1 MARFIPSFQL
11 WSTSTEPP
19 TKNENEQEPGAIFN
33 SDRPDPENQQKT
45 TIRRGTPIVRRDPL
59 GMRRSVSEQ
68 NLHSIKEIGRK
79 KERRLS
85 STADSDPS
93 EVCRLPHSFTQP
105 ALNQPASR
113 HYVKWPHRVAPSRP
127 RPLPG
132 IKIPASGSNYHSLT
146 DLNSL
151 GIGSGNL
158 QTNIVVCAANKAC
171 PLLCALI
178 RATEKCHRCYRSIRK
193 TRNSQLH
200 HFSQIPRPDSF
211 TSNSTQSKPII
222 RSYTASG
229 LPNLGVGSL
238 NQHKLS
244 AVSHLESQPGPSN
257 YSTTRFTALD
267 KAQFEPLTR
276 HRGEL
281 SLHEKYRYD
290 LSRAQL
296 KASSRTSALLSGFA
310 MVALVEL
317 QYEDETPRPLL
328 ILLGVV
334 TTLLVS
340 VHLLA
345 LMISTCLLPYI
356 EASGC
361 TQDSPHI
368 RLSPYIE
375 LAWIFSTCIGL
386 LLFLVEIGVI
396 FYVKF
401 GGVKYYTAALITTGM
416 LVPVL
421 IIFIVLSWRIHQ
433 NRFSHSMERVNDKVI
448 DLEKFLDENTT
459 VNTNN
464 NEKRPVFTTN

>member
-158 QTNIVVCAANKAC
+158 QTNIVVCAANKA
-171 PLLCALI
+171 
-178 RATEKCHRCYRSIRK
+178 
-193 TRNSQLH
+193 
-200 HFSQIPRPDSF
+200 
-211 TSNSTQSKPII
+211 
-222 RSYTASG
+222 
-229 LPNLGVGSL
+229 
-238 NQHKLS
+238 
-244 AVSHLESQPGPSN
+244 
-257 YSTTRFTALD
+257 
-267 KAQFEPLTR
+267 